1 MLSQIKRKLHSAI
14 VKAMS
19 PKELTKRQ
27 QIFVHEY
34 CVSLDATK
42 SAIKAGYSKKS
53 AMCQGSQQL
62 ANPKVKAE
70 IEKIMGK
77 RCIKLEIS
85 AERVLQELAK
95 LAFYD
100 PASLLE
106 SDGSMKQIKDIDDVS
121 RMAVAGLEVTE
132 LFEGT
137 GDQKHAY
144 GLCKK
149 IKLADKGQNL
159 ERLGRYL
166 KLFTDKLEVDATGN
180 LAEMI
185 ARARKRSK

>member
-1 MLSQIKRKLHSAI
+1 MPAKG
-14 VKAMS
+14 
-19 PKELTKRQ
+19 LTKRQ
-27 QIFVHEY
+27 EVFIAEY
-34 CVSLDATK
+34 CVHLDATNA
-42 SAIKAGYSKKS
+42 AIKAGYSKKS
-53 AMCQGSQQL
+53 AMCQGSQLL

-70 IEKIMGK
+70 IAKKMGK
-77 RCIKLEIS
+77 RCGKLEITS
-85 AERVLQELAK
+85 ENVLQELAK

-100 PASLLE
+100 PGALLE
-106 SDGSMKQIKDIDDVS
+106 PDGSMKQIKDIDDVT
-121 RMAVAGLEVTE
+121 RMAVAGMEVVE

-166 KLFTDKLEVDATGN
+166 KLFTDKIEVDATGN

-185 ARARKRSK
+185 AKARKRAK